1 MFAGQKLNQNVFWDV
16 GELLFVAD
24 VSEVLADEGRGRLL
38 EEHAVVIRSKPV
50 DPESSYSK
58 VIKSLKSCCYSLIIC
73 DVFHFQGIMHYS

>member
-24 VSEVLADEGRGRLL
+24 VSKVLADEGRGRLL

-50 DPESSYSK
+50 DPDR
-58 VIKSLKSCCYSLIIC
+58 V
-73 DVFHFQGIMHYS
+73 